1 MKWKIIFFDL
11 DGTLVDHNFLL
22 SPRIISAVKKIQ
34 KLGLRISI
42 ATGRS
47 QDSAK
52 KFLELLQIR
61 EKVVVH
67 NGSVVLNYDKTF
79 KILEVIEKE
88 FITHLI
94 QSHKKQDLSFKI
106 HFADSRVIK
115 SNFKRWPGEGEHFI
129 EGEVVQNFENLDF
142 SGVVKIVFFES
153 AEKIQQLQNSLLR
166 DFKVK
171 FLRTHLNHIEILH
184 SDISKSRG
192 IFHIAK
198 EDGLDLSEIIAVGDQ
213 DNDYE
218 MIRDAGMGI
227 VVGKESKKL
236 AQVSDFKLPAL
247 FDGGMEQLL
256 KFLETKMKAV

>member
-11 DGTLVDHNFLL
+11 DGTLVDHNFFL
-22 SPRIISAVKKIQ
+22 SPEIINAVKKIHN
-34 KLGLRISI
+34 LGLRVSV

-52 KFLELLQIR
+52 KFLDLLQIR

-67 NGSVVLNYDKTF
+67 NGSVVLNCDKTF
-79 KILEVIEKE
+79 KVLRTIEDKLVKE
-88 FITHLI
+88 LI
-94 QSHKKQDLSFKI
+94 QFHQKQDLSFKL

-115 SNFKRWPGEGEHFI
+115 SNFKKWPGEGKHFI
-129 EGEVVQNFENLDF
+129 EGEVVQNFENIDF
-142 SGVVKIVFFES
+142 SEVVKIVFFES
-153 AEKIQQLQNSLLR
+153 DERMHQLESNLPINL
-166 DFKVK
+166 KVR

-184 SDISKSRG
+184 SNISKSTG
-192 IFHIAK
+192 IFYIAK
-198 EDGLDLSEIIAVGDQ
+198 EVGLDPSEIIAVGDQ

-218 MIRDAGMGI
+218 MIRDAGLGI
-227 VVGKESKKL
+227 VVGKESEKL

-256 KFLETKMKAV
+256 KFLETETKIA

>member
-1 MKWKIIFFDL
+1 M
-11 DGTLVDHNFLL
+11 
-22 SPRIISAVKKIQ
+22 
-34 KLGLRISI
+34 RISI

-52 KFLELLQIR
+52 KFLDLLQIQ

-79 KILEVIEKE
+79 KVLEMIEKK
-88 FITHLI
+88 FISHLI
-94 QSHKKQDLSFKI
+94 QFHKKQDLSFKL

-115 SNFKRWPGEGEHFI
+115 SNFKQWPGEGEHFI

-153 AEKIQQLQNSLLR
+153 DERMQQLKSSLAKDLKIR
-166 DFKVK
+166 
-171 FLRTHLNHIEILH
+171 FLRTHLNHIEILPLN
-184 SDISKSRG
+184 ISKSTG
-192 IFHIAK
+192 IFYIAK
-198 EDGLDLSEIIAVGDQ
+198 EEALKPSEIIAIGDQ

-218 MIRDAGMGI
+218 MIRDAGLGI

-236 AQVSDFKLPAL
+236 AQVGDLKLPAL
-247 FDGGMEQLL
+247 FEGGMEQLL
-256 KFLETKMKAV
+256 KFLETEMK